1 MKKILK
7 IFAKYLIITFGCAL
21 YAFGFY
27 AFIKS
32 AGITTGGVTG
42 FVNVVNMIRPVQIGL
57 LVMLINIPLLIISL
71 VVLKWRFTIS
81 TLYGTFISSFF
92 ITVFENTLNPYL
104 PFTDN
109 VMIAGLVG
117 GALTGAGLGIVM
129 RNRSSTGGTDIVIKL
144 LHRKWRYLSGGTL
157 HVIIDGALLVFFF
170 AVTHNFESTIFAMI
184 TMVVSNVVYDVV
196 LYGVNTSK
204 TVYIITDQADIIV
217 PELIKQ
223 CDCGATVIDAKG
235 AYTHKERD
243 IVLCVVKNQMFPTLK
258 DVVQQCDDNAFVI
271 VSKSSEIYGKGFKA
285 DYKDALS

>member
-1 MKKILK
+1 
-7 IFAKYLIITFGCAL
+7 
-21 YAFGFY
+21 
-27 AFIKS
+27 
-32 AGITTGGVTG
+32 
-42 FVNVVNMIRPVQIGL
+42 
-57 LVMLINIPLLIISL
+57 
-71 VVLKWRFTIS
+71 
-81 TLYGTFISSFF
+81 
-92 ITVFENTLNPYL
+92 
-104 PFTDN
+104 
-109 VMIAGLVG
+109 MIAGLVG

-157 HVIIDGALLVFFF
+157 HVIIDGILLAFFF

-243 IVLCVVKNQMFPTLK
+243 IVLCVVKNQVFPTLK
-258 DVVQQCDDNAFVI
+258 DVIQQCDDNAFVI